1 MLLTAGVVAFE
12 KELDPLPAKIQ
23 YLYSLIFVILEW
35 GIFGHDTGFNSFK
48 GLGSEC
54 EARTP

>member
-48 GLGSEC
+48 LCRS
-54 EARTP
+54 